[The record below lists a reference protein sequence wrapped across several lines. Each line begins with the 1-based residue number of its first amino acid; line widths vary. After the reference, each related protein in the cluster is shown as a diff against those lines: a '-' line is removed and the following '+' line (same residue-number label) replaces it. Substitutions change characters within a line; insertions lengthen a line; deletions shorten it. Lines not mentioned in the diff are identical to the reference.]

1 MAIRTLTPKQQ
12 LFCLEYIV
20 DLNATQAAIRA
31 GYRPHRAHVTGSKLA
46 SISLVRAE
54 INRLMAERRER
65 TEVNADQVIRELSRI
80 AFADI
85 GDICQW
91 GEEGVIL
98 KKSETLPP
106 LVRGAVA
113 EVSQGQFGVKVKMHS
128 KTDALSKLAQHLGL
142 LIDAK
147 VIAEM
152 QKQLKE
158 LADGRTASA

>member
-1 MAIRTLTPKQQ
+1 MAIRALTPKQQ

-31 GYRPHRAHVTGSKLA
+31 GYRPHRAHVTGSHLTG
-46 SISLVRAE
+46 ISLVQAE
-54 INRLMAERRER
+54 IVRLMAERRER
-65 TEVNADQVIRELSRI
+65 TEVTADQVIRELSRI

-85 GDICQW
+85 GDVCEW
-91 GEEGVIL
+91 DEEGLRL
-98 KKSETLPP
+98 KNSGALPP
-106 LVRGAVA
+106 LARAAIA
-113 EVSQGQFGVKVKMHS
+113 EVSQGQFGMKVKMHS
-128 KTDALSKLAQHLGL
+128 KTDALAKLAQHLGL

-158 LADGRTASA
+158 LADGRTTSA

>member
-31 GYRPHRAHVTGSKLA
+31 GYRPHRAHVTGSYLTG
-46 SISLVRAE
+46 ISLVQAE
-54 INRLMAERRER
+54 IARLMAERRER
-65 TEVNADQVIRELSRI
+65 TEVTADQVIRELSRI

-85 GDICQW
+85 GDVCEW
-91 GEEGVIL
+91 SDKTVKL
-98 KKSETLPP
+98 KDSGTLSASA
-106 LVRGAVA
+106 RGAVA
-113 EVSQGQFGVKVKMHS
+113 EVAQGQFGVKVKMHS
-128 KTDALSKLAQHLGL
+128 KTDALGKLAQHLGL

-147 VIAEM
+147 VIADM

-158 LADGRTASA
+158 LADARTASA